1 MTVGSTPD
9 SEKNLDAGGAGG
21 AGNAG
26 SGGDAGASAER
37 AAMSALSRN
46 PNYLS
51 VWALGVLTGFT
62 RWFQLLA
69 LGVYTFEIT
78 GSPLLVAI
86 VPILWGLPL
95 ALCGPIIG
103 GIADRVNRKFLLSIS
118 IVIILLVAVT
128 MASLAYANSLTVTHI
143 FIASVISGLFWAT
156 DMPVRR
162 RLVGDTAGDALAMA
176 MGFDAASNSATR
188 MLGPLLG
195 GVTLQLVGITGVF
208 VLSAALYSASL
219 ALIVMT
225 RLPASGGRTAKTA
238 LVNDLIAGI
247 QFVLRNWELRRV
259 LAVTII
265 FNVFGFPFNSMIPI
279 LGKER
284 LGLDP
289 FQVGLLS
296 SLEGL
301 GAFLGA
307 MIIAVY
313 ATQINFARIFLWGS
327 GLYLGLIFYL
337 GVLSFVA
344 GGPHHSFI
352 AAILSLTAMGLAGA
366 CFGTMQSTMTYMGTQ
381 PAYRSRVFGVLALCI
396 GTGPIGLLNVGW
408 MAESYGMPMALM
420 IMSAEGLFAFLLLWL
435 YGLLYR

>member
-1 MTVGSTPD
+1 MTIGSTPD
-9 SEKNLDAGGAGG
+9 SEKELGPG
-21 AGNAG
+21 G
-26 SGGDAGASAER
+26 SGGSGGGGEDAEAGTKR
-37 AAMSALSRN
+37 AAMGALLHN

-51 VWALGVLTGFT
+51 IWALGVLTGFT

-95 ALCGPIIG
+95 AICGLVIG
-103 GIADRVNRKFLLSIS
+103 GIADRVNRKLLLSAS
-118 IVIILLVAVT
+118 IAMILVVAVT
-128 MASLAYANSLTVTHI
+128 MASLAYTASLTVTHI

-162 RLVGDTAGDALAMA
+162 RLVGDVAGGALAMA
-176 MGFDAASNSATR
+176 MSFDAASNSATR

-195 GVTLQLVGITGVF
+195 GVMLQLVGITGVF
-208 VLSAALYSASL
+208 TLSAVVYSVSL
-219 ALIVMT
+219 VLIIMT
-225 RLPASGGRTAKTA
+225 RLPASGGRVGHTA
-238 LVNDLIAGI
+238 LINDLIAGI
-247 QFVLRNWELRRV
+247 RFVHGNWELRRV
-259 LAVTII
+259 LAVTIV
-265 FNVFGFPFNSMIPI
+265 FNVWGFPFNSMIPI

-296 SLEGL
+296 SLEGF

-307 MIIAVY
+307 MVVAIH
-313 ATQINFARIFLWGS
+313 ATQVNFARIFLWGS
-327 GLYLGLIFYL
+327 ALYLVMIFYL
-337 GVLSFVA
+337 GVLSSVA
-344 GGPHHSFI
+344 GGPHHSFV
-352 AAILSLTAMGLAGA
+352 AAIASLTVMGLAGA

-408 MAESYGMPMALM
+408 MAESFGVPTALM
-420 IMSAEGLFAFLLLWL
+420 VMSAEGLFAFLLLWL
-435 YGLLYR
+435 YGVLHR

>member
-9 SEKNLDAGGAGG
+9 RENGSDGKAPARDDGAG
-21 AGNAG
+21 
-26 SGGDAGASAER
+26 EKR
-37 AAMSALSRN
+37 AAIGALLGN

-51 VWALGVLTGFT
+51 IWALGILTGFI

-103 GIADRVNRKFLLSIS
+103 GIADRVNRKLLLSIS
-118 IVIILLVAVT
+118 IVMILVVAAT
-128 MASLAYANSLTVTHI
+128 MASLAYTTGLTVTHI

-162 RLVGDTAGDALAMA
+162 RLVGDVAGDALAMA
-176 MGFDAASNSATR
+176 MSFDAASNSATR
-188 MLGPLLG
+188 MMGPLLG
-195 GVTLQLVGITGVF
+195 GVMLQLVGITGVF
-208 VLSAALYSASL
+208 VLSTAVYAVSL
-219 ALIVMT
+219 VLIIMT
-225 RLPASGGRTAKTA
+225 RLPASSGRVAKTA

-247 QFVLRNWELRRV
+247 RFVLGNWELRRV
-259 LAVTII
+259 LAVTIV
-265 FNVFGFPFNSMIPI
+265 FNVWGFPFNSMIPI

-296 SLEGL
+296 SLEGF

-307 MIIAVY
+307 MVVAVY
-313 ATQINFARIFLWGS
+313 ATQVNFARIFLWGT

-337 GVLSFVA
+337 GVLSSVA

-352 AAILSLTAMGLAGA
+352 AAILSLTVMGLAGA

-381 PAYRSRVFGVLALCI
+381 AAYRSRVFGVLALCI

-408 MAESYGMPMALM
+408 MAESFGVPTALM
-420 IMSAEGLFAFLLLWL
+420 VMSAEGLFAFLLLWL
-435 YGLLYR
+435 YGVLNR